1 MDTPQQTLDWR
12 EGITESKNTIKVRDG
27 EIVKGYFR
35 DEGIPRP
42 SEDYGNSIAFAFQKD
57 GETEVKTWYVKAN
70 NFSLLGQIK
79 QLGSLTGIH
88 VQITRI
94 GSKKSDTRYSI
105 KKID

>member
-12 EGITESKNTIKVRDG
+12 EGITESKNTVKIKDG
-27 EIVKGYFR
+27 EIVKGYFK
-35 DEGIPRP
+35 DEGTPRQ
-42 SEDYGNSIAFAFQKD
+42 SVDYGNSVAFSFQLD
-57 GETEVKTWYVKAN
+57 NENEVKTWFVKAN

-79 QLGSLTGIH
+79 QLGKLAGQH